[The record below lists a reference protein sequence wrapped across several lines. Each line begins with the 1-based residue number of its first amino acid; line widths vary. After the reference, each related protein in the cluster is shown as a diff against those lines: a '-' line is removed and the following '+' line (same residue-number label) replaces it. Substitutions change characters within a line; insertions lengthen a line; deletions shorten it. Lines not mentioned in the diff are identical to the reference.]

1 MALDKHWTERL
12 FIDNASL
19 YGAQLEERLERT
31 GVEVEGLM
39 RLFSEHGVPP
49 GGTILDLACGIGRHS
64 LLLAEKGYRVVGVDI
79 SSTFIK
85 RAEELAAERGVSG
98 RVEFMVGDMRRVGE
112 LLGDL
117 GESFDAVVN
126 LFTSHGYWD
135 EYTDGAIFSQARDL
149 ARQGGIFVIHTVN
162 RDYLVRHFQAMDVSY
177 GEGGRVMIME
187 RRLDLESSR
196 MFNVWK
202 YYEQQGDDLEH
213 LSTFEFDHRVYSL
226 HELVRLV
233 ENAGWSYHSSFG
245 GYDMEPVSTDTF
257 GMVIVARKESG
268 ETD

>member
-177 GEGGRVMIME
+177 GEGGRVVIME

-233 ENAGWSYHSSFG
+233 EKAGWSYHSSFG